1 MIIGVD
7 LYQLSTQRSFL
18 VMFKHM
24 NVGATMAAPKLLA
37 ALLLLVL
44 VSLPADGKKLP
55 RIKAGIVH
63 KEHAPIHIVV
73 NKVG

>member
-1 MIIGVD
+1 
-7 LYQLSTQRSFL
+7 
-18 VMFKHM
+18 
-24 NVGATMAAPKLLA
+24 MAAPKLLA